1 MVARIRLDT
10 GEHVRSKV
18 CWRLEESNEKKEN
31 ASDDRSQSGAIPPQ
45 ENAADA
51 LEQKVDSWTVESL
64 TAEKESDRAPSR
76 DPGLTKLAKL
86 TSKVGCFSPH
96 ICVGKSEE
104 EIRKVR
110 HFG

>member
-1 MVARIRLDT
+1 MLQNAYFLAKIGADT
-10 GEHVRSKV
+10 AE
-18 CWRLEESNEKKEN
+18 NEQQFAEICLKLATEK
-31 ASDDRSQSGAIPPQ
+31 SGAPPPQ